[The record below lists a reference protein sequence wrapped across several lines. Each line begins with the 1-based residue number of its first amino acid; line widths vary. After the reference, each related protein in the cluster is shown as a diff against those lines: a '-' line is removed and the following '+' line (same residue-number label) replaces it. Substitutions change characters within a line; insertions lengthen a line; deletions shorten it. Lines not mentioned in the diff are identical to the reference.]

1 MFDFI
6 GPTRPNSMEGR
17 ASRQREKIQ
26 RKYLQ
31 RVEEGQYQNRPPPR
45 SRANNAKQKGT
56 HLFNLK

>member
-1 MFDFI
+1 
-6 GPTRPNSMEGR
+6 MEGR